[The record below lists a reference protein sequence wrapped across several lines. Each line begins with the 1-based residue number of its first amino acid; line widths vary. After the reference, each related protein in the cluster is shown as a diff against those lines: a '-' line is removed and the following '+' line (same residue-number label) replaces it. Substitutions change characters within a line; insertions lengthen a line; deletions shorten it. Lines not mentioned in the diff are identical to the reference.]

1 MIQPSGGDAT
11 RTPQICKPFRSYCP
25 SPEVLLFS
33 LVSFTFLRALR
44 KVLHQP
50 HRRPIL
56 HLRHNR
62 LLCRPRH
69 SRLYSSTLDP
79 ACLDSHSSPTGQPCR
94 GRSLPAFWELQAG
107 SMRTGPFE
115 ATRFEATPSNAAV
128 WQSLQVIEE
137 RATAAFWFEA
147 DHQKSLRFEANA
159 RRMLALQPAVEYAV
173 AAAKRASAA
182 TLAAAERFAD
192 AVLLAA
198 DATTE
203 RAANRIVVVAVA
215 APGFLLM
222 RAADLYL
229 SIALAAAVMR
239 VALCTNVATV
249 FRNKRG
255 EPQRKQALHSGDESG
270 DEGDVVNV
278 TVLDQAKGEDVD
290 GLITEDDE
298 DDDNF
303 LRTLP
308 WRSAA
313 EGATLVN
320 SDCLHPTEEE
330 HPKEMT
336 ESQKIIAAFEV
347 ELESEN
353 FERAVVASTISEIER
368 IEKVEAVDASMVSEL
383 ERVSKV
389 EAERRDELPP
399 PPSEEEVEDFLPT
412 LPWRRAVENATLI
425 KEAGAAKN
433 IQMALWQMRGRG
445 IMVAAAEAEAA
456 KVETASAEAAAM
468 AAREYSDRSNIYSPL
483 VTDADTDTDSG
494 DTDTDESVDDARHD
508 DATTVLHGAR
518 LPPPRSCPC
527 PRPCRAVRSSP
538 LPTTRRKRAGCWS
551 EAWSEGTRIA
561 RRVCIWLS
569 ALLCSP

>member
-1 MIQPSGGDAT
+1 
-11 RTPQICKPFRSYCP
+11 
-25 SPEVLLFS
+25 
-33 LVSFTFLRALR
+33 
-44 KVLHQP
+44 
-50 HRRPIL
+50 
-56 HLRHNR
+56 
-62 LLCRPRH
+62 
-69 SRLYSSTLDP
+69 
-79 ACLDSHSSPTGQPCR
+79 
-94 GRSLPAFWELQAG
+94 
-107 SMRTGPFE
+107 MRTGPFE

-270 DEGDVVNV
+270 D
-278 TVLDQAKGEDVD
+278 
-290 GLITEDDE
+290 
-298 DDDNF
+298 
-303 LRTLP
+303 
-308 WRSAA
+308 
-313 EGATLVN
+313 
-320 SDCLHPTEEE
+320 EE

-508 DATTVLHGAR
+508 DATTVLR
-518 LPPPRSCPC
+518 PPPAPAVVSVSAPV
-527 PRPCRAVRSSP
+527 PRGAQLAPSDD
-538 LPTTRRKRAGCWS
+538 S
-551 EAWSEGTRIA
+551 EEEG
-561 RRVCIWLS
+561 WL
-569 ALLCSP
+569 LV